1 MPQGLVVDPTQDRCT
16 ESASPY
22 RVVFVTGGAAMA
34 GVEFN
39 AVRLAERLDRSR
51 WEVVLVCPEEGDLP
65 AAFRRL
71 GLRMCILPR
80 GRMFS
85 SSIPLTA
92 RWRLPNPLALAWDMG
107 VILKSSGSLNQ
118 LLGELRPDLVVTK
131 GLFPHFYGGLAARR
145 RGVPC
150 LWHMEDFISER
161 WFGLFRRGMSQVA
174 RRLPTAVAAI
184 GEPVAGQ
191 FPASMREKIRVIHNG
206 ADTQTFRPGLDGTP
220 VRRELGIPADALVV
234 GHVAR
239 LTPWKGQRPLLEA
252 FARIA
257 PHTPQARLLLVG
269 SPVFD
274 TGAYERTLRARA
286 AELGLADRVV
296 FAGYR
301 RDIPQVLAAMDVL
314 AYPSIEKDN
323 CPLALLEGMASGLP
337 TVAFDIPGVRL
348 VLPGP
353 NDGIL
358 TPVKE
363 IGPLAEALGRLLS
376 DEGLRQRLGRGARRR
391 IEEAFSLELHAR
403 RFEEAFLELIGTAE
417 LRATSE
423 AVMRRECGNTAQG
436 V

>member
-1 MPQGLVVDPTQDRCT
+1 
-16 ESASPY
+16 
-22 RVVFVTGGAAMA
+22 MA

-39 AVRLAERLDRSR
+39 AVRLAGRLDRSR
-51 WEVVLVCPEEGDLP
+51 WEVILVCPEDGDLP
-65 AAFRRL
+65 NAFRRL
-71 GLRMCILPR
+71 GLRVCTLPR
-80 GRMFS
+80 GRLFS
-85 SSIPLTA
+85 SSIQLNTH
-92 RWRLPNPLALAWDMG
+92 WRLPNPLALAWDAG
-107 VILKSSGSLNQ
+107 VILKAAHSLAR
-118 LLGELRPDLVVTK
+118 LLGQLQPDLVVTK
-131 GLFPHFYGGLAARR
+131 GLFPHFYGGLAARWC
-145 RGVPC
+145 GVPC

-161 WFGLFRRGMSQVA
+161 WFGLFRRGLSQVS
-174 RRLPTAVAAI
+174 RWLPTAVAAI

-191 FPASMREKIRVIHNG
+191 FPASMREKVRVIHNG

-274 TGAYERTLRARA
+274 TGAYERSLRARV

-337 TVAFDIPGVRL
+337 VVAFDIPGVRL

-353 NDGIL
+353 DDGIL
-358 TPVKE
+358 TPVE
-363 IGPLAEALGRLLS
+363 MVGPLAEALGRLLS
-376 DEGLRQRLGRGARRR
+376 DEGLRHRLGRGARRR
-391 IEEAFSLELHAR
+391 IEEAFSLDLHAR

-417 LRATSE
+417 PQAKCDSSH
-423 AVMRRECGNTAQG
+423 A
-436 V
+436 